1 MQRTDN
7 KSIIQ
12 IEDKK
17 INNPKKIANN
27 SNKNFITVENFMT
40 ILIKKAVNY

>member
-12 IEDKK
+12 TEDKK
-17 INNPKKIANN
+17 INNPKKTANN
-27 SNKNFITVENFMT
+27 SNKNFITVENLMT
-40 ILIKKAVNY
+40 ILIKKLLNY